1 MGLLDNLSG
10 TIKSALG
17 QAGSAAE
24 TNLIQAALAKT
35 GFGDLQGLIAKLEA
49 GGLGAQVKSWLG
61 DGKNLP
67 VSPEQLRAAL
77 GNDQVRQLAE
87 HLGLPV
93 DKVLKFLSEH
103 LPGAVS
109 AASESGAVSGA
120 SASKT

>member
-1 MGLLDNLSG
+1 MGLLDNLSS
-10 TIKSALG
+10 TIKNVFG

-24 TNLIQAALAKT
+24 ANLIQAALAKT
-35 GFGDLQGLIAKLEA
+35 GMGDLQGLIAKLEA
-49 GGLGAQVKSWLG
+49 GGLGQQVRSWLG

-87 HLGLPV
+87 HFGLPV
-93 DKVLKFLSEH
+93 DKVLALLSAH

-109 AASESGAVSGA
+109 AASAA
-120 SASKT
+120 PRA